1 MTTLDELEEED
12 EENLSVDIEEEFVD
26 SDEEAEEAETAA
38 AGDEDDDVVLASPVA
53 AGDADAAAD
62 ALAGTLEKATL
73 EETSEDAPLARL
85 LRECG
90 QSERD
95 VLPMR
100 EATRGWTKDGV
111 RKIGEGTY
119 GEAFKGDGVVLK
131 IVPMGG
137 ERLVNGEPQMGPGQI
152 RAEAVV
158 AKRLAQLRP
167 REDAPLEKNATEG
180 FIDTLSVSVCRGPY
194 APQLLEAWTEY
205 DEKKK
210 SENENPAGFDDDQLY
225 VVFACADGGVD
236 LEHVHLNSAAEAR
249 STLMQITIA
258 LAVAEE
264 ACAFE
269 HRDLHWGNVLLR
281 RCGVEETRVARLNEV
296 NVEYPTNGLEVSII
310 DFTLSRLDVGGGG
323 SKKADVAFCDLE
335 ADPELFRGQRDTA
348 RARRAAGCER
358 RPRVGGSAAAPR
370 RMRSGCTIS
379 RTVCSRTRGTR
390 RPTRKSRKSKRS
402 RSARW
407 DTPARQKRSG
417 TNSSSEVQDGD
428 EQGVAALPARAA
440 GGTGREDSTGF
451 YRVCGCIREGDEDD
465 EDEKRWTRIVHGV
478 CIISTFLRESVQEDA
493 RLVAVWSG
501 STPRRVYSVATP
513 VVQHPRPRP
522 PTLV

>member
-1 MTTLDELEEED
+1 
-12 EENLSVDIEEEFVD
+12 
-26 SDEEAEEAETAA
+26 
-38 AGDEDDDVVLASPVA
+38 
-53 AGDADAAAD
+53 
-62 ALAGTLEKATL
+62 
-73 EETSEDAPLARL
+73 
-85 LRECG
+85 
-90 QSERD
+90 
-95 VLPMR
+95 
-100 EATRGWTKDGV
+100 
-111 RKIGEGTY
+111 
-119 GEAFKGDGVVLK
+119 
-131 IVPMGG
+131 MGG

-205 DEKKK
+205 DEKK

-281 RCGVEETRVARLNEV
+281 RCGVEETRVARLNGV

-323 SKKADVAFCDLE
+323 LRKLTWRSAIW
-335 ADPELFRGQRDTA
+335 RRTRSSSGGRRDTA

-390 RPTRKSRKSKRS
+390 RPTRKSRKSRRS

-417 TNSSSEVQDGD
+417 TNSSSGGSRRD
-428 EQGVAALPARAA
+428 EQGVASAPRAGA
-440 GGTGREDSTGF
+440 TGGTGERDSTGF
-451 YRVCGCIREGDEDD
+451 TASADASA
-465 EDEKRWTRIVHGV
+465 KATKTTKTRKGG
-478 CIISTFLRESVQEDA
+478 RESSTASVSYLPFYERELRRRCA
-493 RLVAVWSG
+493 SRRRLE
-501 STPRRVYSVATP
+501 RVYAASGLLHSRPQSSNTP
-513 VVQHPRPRP
+513 SRP